1 MTGKNK
7 TQKWREVY
15 GYDFA
20 SKLGDTSDVSCKSR
34 IIESVC
40 VYAYTRDVP
49 LPPPL
54 SLS

>member
-20 SKLGDTSDVSCKSR
+20 SKREDSSDVSFNAFEKHG
-34 IIESVC
+34 V
-40 VYAYTRDVP
+40 
-49 LPPPL
+49 
-54 SLS
+54 